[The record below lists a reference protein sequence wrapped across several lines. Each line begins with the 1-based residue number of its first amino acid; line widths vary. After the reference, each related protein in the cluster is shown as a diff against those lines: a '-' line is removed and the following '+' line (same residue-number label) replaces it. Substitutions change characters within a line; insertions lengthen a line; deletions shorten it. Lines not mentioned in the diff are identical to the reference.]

1 MLVELG
7 NTKGE
12 RLLPLPIGWQQ
23 ERGLAA
29 AHRINASPRSQA
41 SNDVAA
47 LEAAVV
53 TWRHLVQDI
62 LSKTPQAF
70 IQVHTHDCAASPG
83 KCVAILFRH
92 VWTRMSNAM
101 LCIQA

>member
-12 RLLPLPIGWQQ
+12 RLLPLPTGWQQ

-29 AHRINASPRSQA
+29 VHRGNTSPRSQA

-62 LSKTPQAF
+62 LSKTPQAV
-70 IQVHTHDCAASPG
+70 IQVRNHDSAASPI
-83 KCVAILFRH
+83 KCIAIPFPA
-92 VWTRMSNAM
+92 V
-101 LCIQA
+101 C

>member
-7 NTKGE
+7 NTEGE
-12 RLLPLPIGWQQ
+12 RLLPLPTGWQQ

-29 AHRINASPRSQA
+29 VHYGNASPRSQA
-41 SNDVAA
+41 SDDVAA

-62 LSKTPQAF
+62 IGKSPQAF
-70 IQVHTHDCAASPG
+70 IQVHNYDSAASPI
-83 KCVAILFRH
+83 KCVAIIFCRVLR
-92 VWTRMSNAM
+92 RISNAM
-101 LCIQA
+101 LCLQA